1 MAVAEKSKATV
12 VGAGAVGSATAYAM
26 LIRHTAHEVVLYDIN
41 ETRVRAEALDL
52 AHGAMFT
59 GSSSVTGSA
68 NIADTAGSRVIV
80 VTAGAAQKPG
90 QTRLELIETNA
101 KIFATMIPQLKKES
115 PDAIFVIVTNPCDVL
130 TMLAVEQTGA
140 DPARMFASGCVLD
153 SSRFRWLL
161 GEKAGI
167 APRSVHASIVGEHGD
182 TEFPLWSTATIGQV
196 PLLEWTRDG
205 EKVFAPEDLDDIAEK
220 VRNAAYEIIEGK
232 GATNYAIGLSG
243 AVITEAIMQDSN
255 SILPVSPVLSGYK
268 GIDGVA
274 LSVPCIVNADGAH
287 PIHETTFSEKEL
299 DLLQKSAHTLTET
312 ANNVRSS
319 L

>member
-1 MAVAEKSKATV
+1 MAAAEKSKVTV

-26 LIRHTAHEVVLYDIN
+26 LIRHTAREVVLYDIN
-41 ETRVRAEALDL
+41 KARVRAEALDL

-59 GSSSVTGSA
+59 GSSSVTGTA
-68 NIADTAGSRVIV
+68 DIADTAGSKVVV

-101 KIFATMIPQLKKES
+101 RIFSTMIPELKEAS
-115 PDAIFVIVTNPCDVL
+115 PDAIFIIVTNPCDVL

-140 DPARMFASGCVLD
+140 APERMFASGCVLD

-161 GEKAGI
+161 GERAGI

-196 PLLEWTRDG
+196 PLLDWTRDG
-205 EKVFAPEDLDDIAEK
+205 ERVFAPEDLDDIADQ

-243 AVITEAIMQDSN
+243 AVITEAVMQDSN
-255 SILPVSPVLSGYK
+255 SILPVSPVLSDFHGVN
-268 GIDGVA
+268 GVA
-274 LSVPCIVNADGAH
+274 LSIPCVVNADGAH
-287 PIHETTFSEKEL
+287 PVRETTFSDKEM
-299 DLLQKSAHTLTET
+299 DLFLKSANTLKET
-312 ANNVRSS
+312 ADNVRRS